1 MELFKLFGT
10 IAINGTDEA
19 KKDIN
24 DTTETAEQSENR
36 MSSAFKKIGAAVA
49 TYFAVDKIVDFGKS
63 IVNASAEVSAEVS
76 AFEQIMG
83 NYSDNAQKKLN
94 EIADQTGM
102 VSSRLTPYMTSLT
115 AKFKG
120 LGYDID
126 EATTLASDGLS
137 LAADASAF
145 WDKSLEDAMGGL
157 NSFINGSYEGGEAIG
172 LFANDTQLASYAVKN
187 GIVKETKEWSS
198 LDEARKQATRLD
210 YAKKMFEMSGATGQ
224 ASKEADQYANVQ
236 ANLIEKWRQFKAQ
249 IGEPLLQNIVIPA
262 MNKLSGVVD
271 KLSKG
276 FNNLTKWISENKD
289 TVKIAVGV
297 FASATAGLL
306 GYKAVVLGMSII
318 NSLKT
323 WLNGA
328 TLAQKLLNL
337 AMKANPIGI
346 VIGLVTSLV
355 AAFIYFWNTSEGFR
369 NFVLSLWETIKT
381 TFNGIVQSIS
391 DAWERVKTSTE
402 ETWNGIVTWLQE
414 TWNGF
419 VEFFSN
425 LWTSV
430 VNTFTGVWDSIV
442 GVCQTAWEYI
452 KSIVSIGVQL
462 IGQIINFAIDVLLIP
477 WNFIWQN
484 FGTYLVQA
492 WEWLKNIVNTGIN
505 FISNIISNVMNGIY
519 NSFMTIWNAIY
530 GFISNILTNIWN
542 FYSRIFNQIWTVV
555 STVFNN
561 VKNFIVG
568 VWNAI
573 YSFVSEVVTNIYNWI
588 GDKFN
593 QVKTTVSNIFNS
605 IKTTATNIWNGIKNT
620 ISSVIDSIKNTVS
633 NVFNSVSSSVSN
645 IFNGI
650 KSTATSVWNSI
661 KSAITKPVEAAK
673 NTVKNLIDKIKGFF
687 NFSWSLPKLKLPHI
701 SIKGEFSLM
710 PPKVPSFGIEWYKDG
725 GIMTQPTLFGMNP
738 FTQKAMVGGEAGPE
752 AIAPISTLSDYVKI
766 AVKEENEGLI
776 YYIQKMIE
784 MLNDYLEQIVNNID
798 RPIVLEDGTLVSK
811 LAPQIDQK
819 LGDINKGRGRGR

>member
-24 DTTETAEQSENR
+24 DTTETAENGETR

-102 VSSRLTPYMTSLT
+102 VSSRLTPYMTSMT

-126 EATTLASDGLS
+126 DATTLASDGLA

-187 GIVKETKEWSS
+187 GIVKEAKEWSS

-236 ANLIEKWRQFKAQ
+236 ANLTEKWRQFKAQ

-262 MNKLSGVVD
+262 MDKLSGVVD

-276 FNNLTKWISENKD
+276 FTDLTKWISENKD

-297 FASATAGLL
+297 FASATAGLIA
-306 GYKAVVLGMSII
+306 YKAAVLAMSII

-337 AMKANPIGI
+337 AMNANPIGI

-369 NFVLSLWETIKT
+369 NFILGLWETIKT

-391 DAWERVKTSTE
+391 DAWEKVKTSTQE
-402 ETWNGIVTWLQE
+402 IWNGIVTWLQE

-430 VNTFTGVWDSIV
+430 VDTFTGVWDSIV

-452 KSIVSIGVQL
+452 KSIVSLGVQL
-462 IGQIINFAIDVLLIP
+462 IGQIISFAIDVLLIP

-492 WEWLKNIVNTGIN
+492 WEGLKNIVNTGIN
-505 FISNIISNVMNGIY
+505 FISNIISTVMNSIY
-519 NSFMTIWNAIY
+519 SF
-530 GFISNILTNIWN
+530 FSNIWN
-542 FYSRIFNQIWTVV
+542 S
-555 STVFNN
+555 
-561 VKNFIVG
+561 
-568 VWNAI
+568 I
-573 YSFVSEVVTNIYNWI
+573 YTTVSEIVSKIYNWI
-588 GDKFN
+588 SDKFN
-593 QVKTTVSNIFNS
+593 QIKETTMSIFNSVKTVMMNVWNSIYSTISSIVNNIKNTITNVFNSVKSTVSSIFNS
-605 IKTTATNIWNGIKNT
+605 IKETATNIWNSIKTT
-620 ISSVIDSIKNTVS
+620 ISSVVNSVKNTVS
-633 NVFNSVSSSVSN
+633 NVFNSVKSSVSN
-645 IFNGI
+645 IFNSI
-650 KSTATSVWNSI
+650 KSTATDVWNSI
-661 KSAITKPVEAAK
+661 KSAIENPINAAK
-673 NTVKNLIDKIKGFF
+673 DAVKSAIDKMKSFF

-701 SIKGEFSLM
+701 SIEGEFSLT
-710 PPKVPSFGIEWYKDG
+710 PPSVPKFGIEWYKDG

-766 AVKEENEGLI
+766 AVKEENESLI